1 MNDSAGRPLA
11 AVTGG
16 SSCICSELA
25 CESARNGD
33 DVVVARDHANLSDA
47 AGRLRGRGAT
57 MTAHASDRSPED
69 GADNLGR
76 TLKSSGCP
84 DDVFCVDT
92 GVDLGGAH
100 QSELPT

>member
-1 MNDSAGRPLA
+1 
-11 AVTGG
+11 
-16 SSCICSELA
+16 
-25 CESARNGD
+25 
-33 DVVVARDHANLSDA
+33 
-47 AGRLRGRGAT
+47 